1 LIAALPTL
9 MQRVK
14 AILQTSDP
22 EVSVP
27 IYLSSINDA
36 VVAALLAAPEEHTGR
51 VYLEEYRGVHL
62 YRWGCPAPYGGYVLV
77 GIDPATNLLTKVKL
91 KVLRAADDRRHY
103 WEMLLGTMTAV
114 LRHAA
119 DNNNRKRSGFM
130 E

>member
-1 LIAALPTL
+1 

-27 IYLSSINDA
+27 VYLSSIDDA
-36 VVAALLAAPEEHTGR
+36 FVAALLAAPREDIGR
-51 VYLEEYRGVHL
+51 VYLDQYRGVHL
-62 YRWGCPAPYGGYVLV
+62 YRWGSTYGGYLLV

-91 KVLRAADDRRHY
+91 KVLRAADDRRLY
-103 WEMLLGTMTAV
+103 WEMLLSTMTAV

-119 DNNNRKRSGFM
+119 DNNNRKQSGFT